1 MLKHGN
7 ELDDL
12 IDAQSRAGLRYSGT
26 IRNGKLPYGARQ
38 LLKNP
43 KKAAILYLLLLP
55 GILVVVA
62 SSLSRLLEDFGD
74 TGALV
79 TGIVTA
85 LVAVVYLLVI
95 ANAIKKAKQAKKAV
109 QSRKK
114 QQRRKKKRR

>member
-12 IDAQSRAGLRYSGT
+12 IDAQARAGLRYSGT
-26 IRNGKLPYGARQ
+26 IRNGELPYGTRQ
-38 LLKNP
+38 ILKYP
-43 KKAAILYLLLLP
+43 GKAAILHLLLLP

-62 SSLSRLLEDFGD
+62 SSLSRLLEGFGD

-79 TGIVTA
+79 TGVVTA

-95 ANAIKKAKQAKKAV
+95 ANAIKKAKQAKEAV